1 MIESENNWYRY
12 GNTLERNDPQPQFFR
27 VRRLRKWR
35 RRIRV
40 SDAESNLALALSE
53 LDRTSS
59 ALGLPKDVK
68 EAATV
73 VYRKA
78 LNKNLIRGRSIEEVV
93 AAALYAACRQVGV
106 PRTLNEITICSRVD
120 RKEIS
125 RTYTFI
131 ARELRLNLMPPNPAD
146 YASRFCTALG
156 LSDEVQKKA
165 IEIIKKAEES
175 ELANGR
181 VPTGVAAAAIYIA
194 SILGI
199 ERRTQKEVAEVAGVT
214 EVTIRNRYKE
224 LAEKLGI
231 KMIS

>member
-1 MIESENNWYRY
+1 MIESENNCY
-12 GNTLERNDPQPQFFR
+12 GNTLERSDPQPQFLG
-27 VRRLRKWR
+27 VRSLRKWR

-53 LDRTSS
+53 LDRMSS
-59 ALGLPKDVK
+59 ALGLPKDVR
-68 EAATV
+68 ETAAV

-78 LNKNLIRGRSIEEVV
+78 LSKNLIRGRCIESVV
-93 AAALYAACRQVGV
+93 AAALYAACRQLGV
-106 PRTLNEITICSRVD
+106 PRTLDEITKYSRVG

-131 ARELRLNLMPPNPAD
+131 AREVSLNLMPPNPVD
-146 YASRFCTALG
+146 YASRFCAALG
-156 LSDEVQKKA
+156 LSGEVQKKA
-165 IEIIKKAEES
+165 IEIIKKAEEG

-181 VPTGVAAAAIYIA
+181 GPTGVAAAAIYIA
-194 SILGI
+194 SILSI
-199 ERRTQKEVAEVAGVT
+199 ERRTQREVAEVAGVT

-231 KMIS
+231 KLVL